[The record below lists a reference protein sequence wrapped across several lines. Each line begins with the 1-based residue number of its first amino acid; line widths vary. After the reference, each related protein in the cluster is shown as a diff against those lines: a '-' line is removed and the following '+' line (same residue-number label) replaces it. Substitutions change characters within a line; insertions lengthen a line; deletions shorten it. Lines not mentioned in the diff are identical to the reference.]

1 MVEYVVALI
10 VYFTSIAGVFFC
22 LWGMVQLRDDRKM
35 VWFFT
40 MTSFVFMF
48 TMWLGAT
55 MFQNIT

>member
-1 MVEYVVALI
+1 MVEYVVSLI
-10 VYFTSIAGVFFC
+10 VYFASIAGVFVC

-55 MFQNIT
+55 MFQNVA

>member
-10 VYFTSIAGVFFC
+10 VYFASIAGVFVC

-40 MTSFVFMF
+40 LTSFVFMF
-48 TMWLGAT
+48 TMWLGMT
-55 MFQNIT
+55 MFQNVA

>member
-10 VYFTSIAGVFFC
+10 IYFASIAGVFTC
-22 LWGMVQLRDDRKM
+22 LWGMVQMREERKM

-40 MTSFVFMF
+40 VASFAFMV

-55 MFQNIT
+55 MFQNLP